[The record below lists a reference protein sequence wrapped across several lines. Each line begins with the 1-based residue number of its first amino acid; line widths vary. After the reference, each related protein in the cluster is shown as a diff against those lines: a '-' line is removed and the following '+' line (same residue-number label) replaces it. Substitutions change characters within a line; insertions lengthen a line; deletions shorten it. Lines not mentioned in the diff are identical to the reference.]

1 MVDYSKET
9 VAKLQEILKSR
20 QLPTSGKKADLI
32 QRLKEADEVAE
43 ANGTSSLVPDLIVS
57 TFLQKAEAEA
67 APPAPAVTSAPPQQT
82 TETINQEP
90 AAEPAAATEQTD
102 APVAAPAADAN
113 TTDSKLAAAADYSLH
128 LPNSNIDD
136 ELAKRKARA
145 ARFGT
150 AVTESTETEAADAQ
164 DKNLERAKRFGV
176 QPSDTAMGKL
186 DVALPTEG
194 PKGRRRGPAKEGEST
209 AAVYD
214 DPGLLRRG
222 RGGRMR
228 GRGRGRREGSAGARP
243 TGVEKSGAGWSDKD
257 RAAADAR
264 KKRFAAQG

>member
-1 MVDYSKET
+1 MVRFQPRR
-9 VAKLQEILKSR
+9 KLLCACSDSQ
-20 QLPTSGKKADLI
+20 
-32 QRLKEADEVAE
+32 V
-43 ANGTSSLVPDLIVS
+43 
-57 TFLQKAEAEA
+57 EAEA

-82 TETINQEP
+82 PNEIAEEAAPEP
-90 AAEPAAATEQTD
+90 VPAAAEPAPPAAET
-102 APVAAPAADAN
+102 AADAG
-113 TTDSKLAAAADYSLH
+113 TPTDSNLAASANYSLH
-128 LPNSNIDD
+128 LPNSNVDD

-150 AVTESTETEAADAQ
+150 AATETEDANETE
-164 DKNLERAKRFGV
+164 DKALERAKRFGI

-194 PKGRRRGPAKEGEST
+194 PKGRRRGPVKEGDS
-209 AAVYD
+209 AAAAYD

-222 RGGRMR
+222 RGGRFR

-243 TGVEKSGAGWSDKD
+243 TGVEKSGGGYNERD

-264 KKRFAAQG
+264 KKRFAQQA